1 MTRRTSL
8 VAIALATILL
18 AACSS
23 TSSST
28 TSAAATTTPASAS
41 VSTSVAGADTAAY
54 ADGLCTSIDQ
64 WQQSLTDGS
73 QSLQDSITAGN
84 ATPQGVKDELEAYMT
99 SAVEDTQAMLDDIH
113 ALGTPPG
120 VEDATAALETA
131 LTNVKTLFESVRSSV
146 QSLDTSNPA
155 KMAAALTGLVPKLQ
169 QGAQEVSDAIDSIQS
184 PDLASA
190 IDSAPACASLS
201 SGTP

>member
-8 VAIALATILL
+8 VAIALATVLL
-18 AACSS
+18 AACS

-28 TSAAATTTPASAS
+28 TTAVATSTPVSSS
-41 VSTSVAGADTAAY
+41 VSADTAAY

-73 QSLQDSITAGN
+73 QSVQDTITAGN
-84 ATPQGVKDELEAYMT
+84 PTPQDVKDALEAYMT
-99 SAVEDTQAMLDDIH
+99 SALEDTQTMLDDVH

-120 VEDATAALETA
+120 VEDATAAIETA
-131 LTNVKTLFESVRSSV
+131 LTNVKTLFETVRSKV

-155 KMAAALTGLVPKLQ
+155 NMAAALTGLVPQLQ
-169 QGAQEVSDAIDSIQS
+169 QGAQEISDAIDSIQS
-184 PDLASA
+184 PDLAAA
-190 IDSAPACASLS
+190 IDSAPACDALS
-201 SGTP
+201 SPTP

>member
-8 VAIALATILL
+8 VAIALATVLL
-18 AACSS
+18 AACS

-28 TSAAATTTPASAS
+28 TTAAATSAPVSSS
-41 VSTSVAGADTAAY
+41 VSAETAAY

-73 QSLQDSITAGN
+73 QSLQDTITAGN
-84 ATPQGVKDELEAYMT
+84 PTPQDVKDALEAYMT
-99 SAVEDTQAMLDDIH
+99 SAIEDTQTMLDDVH

-120 VEDATAALETA
+120 VEDATAAIETA
-131 LTNVKTLFESVRSSV
+131 LTNVKTLFETVRSKV

-155 KMAAALTGLVPKLQ
+155 SMAAALTGLVPQLQ
-169 QGAQEVSDAIDSIQS
+169 QGAQEISDAIDSIQS
-184 PDLASA
+184 PDLAA
-190 IDSAPACASLS
+190 
-201 SGTP
+201 GHRQRTGV

>member
-8 VAIALATILL
+8 VAIALATVLL
-18 AACSS
+18 AACS

-28 TSAAATTTPASAS
+28 TSTAATSTPVSTSVSAS
-41 VSTSVAGADTAAY
+41 VSDAGTAAY
-54 ADGLCTSIDQ
+54 ADGLCTSIDE

-73 QSLQDSITAGN
+73 QSLQDTITAGN
-84 ATPQGVKDELEAYMT
+84 PTPQDVKDALEAYMT
-99 SAVEDTQAMLDDIH
+99 SAIDDTQTMLDDVH
-113 ALGTPPG
+113 ALGSPPG
-120 VEDATAALETA
+120 VEDATAAIETA

-146 QSLDTSNPA
+146 QSLDTTNPA
-155 KMAAALTGLVPKLQ
+155 NMAAALTDLVPQLQ

-190 IDSAPACASLS
+190 IDSTPACDSLS

>member
-8 VAIALATILL
+8 VAIALATVLL
-18 AACSS
+18 AACS

-41 VSTSVAGADTAAY
+41 VSASVAGADSAAY

-84 ATPQGVKDELEAYMT
+84 PTPQDVKDALEAYMT
-99 SAVEDTQAMLDDIH
+99 SAIEDTQTMLDDVH

-120 VEDATAALETA
+120 VEDATAAIETA
-131 LTNVKTLFESVRSSV
+131 LTNVKTLFETVRSKV
-146 QSLDTSNPA
+146 QSLDTTNPA
-155 KMAAALTGLVPKLQ
+155 SMAAALTGLVPQLQ
-169 QGAQEVSDAIDSIQS
+169 QGAQEISDAIDSIQS

-190 IDSAPACASLS
+190 IDSAPACDALS
-201 SGTP
+201 SPTP

>member
-8 VAIALATILL
+8 VAIALATVLL
-18 AACSS
+18 AACS

-28 TSAAATTTPASAS
+28 SVAATSAPVSAS
-41 VSTSVAGADTAAY
+41 VSASVSDADTAAY
-54 ADGLCTSIDQ
+54 ADGLCTSIDE

-73 QSLQDSITAGN
+73 QSLQDTITAGN
-84 ATPQGVKDELEAYMT
+84 PTPQDVKDALEAYMT
-99 SAVEDTQAMLDDIH
+99 SAIDDTQTMLDDVH
-113 ALGTPPG
+113 ALGAPPG
-120 VEDATAALETA
+120 VEDATAAIETA
-131 LTNVKTLFESVRSSV
+131 LTNVKTLFETVRSSV
-146 QSLDTSNPA
+146 QSLDTTNPA
-155 KMAAALTGLVPKLQ
+155 SMATALTGLVPQLQ

-201 SGTP
+201 SPAP

>member
-8 VAIALATILL
+8 VAIALATVLL
-18 AACSS
+18 AACS

-28 TSAAATTTPASAS
+28 TTAAATSTPVSSS
-41 VSTSVAGADTAAY
+41 VSAETAAY

-84 ATPQGVKDELEAYMT
+84 PTPQDVKDALGAYMT
-99 SAVEDTQAMLDDIH
+99 SAIEDTQTMLDDVH
-113 ALGTPPG
+113 ALGAPPG
-120 VEDATAALETA
+120 VEDATAAIETA
-131 LTNVKTLFESVRSSV
+131 LTNVKTLFETVRSKV

-155 KMAAALTGLVPKLQ
+155 NMAAALTDLVPQLQ
-169 QGAQEVSDAIDSIQS
+169 QGAQEISDAIDSIQS

-201 SGTP
+201 SSSP

>member
-8 VAIALATILL
+8 VAIALATVLL
-18 AACSS
+18 AACS
-23 TSSST
+23 TSST
-28 TSAAATTTPASAS
+28 TSTAATSTPVSAS
-41 VSTSVAGADTAAY
+41 VSASVSDADTAAY
-54 ADGLCTSIDQ
+54 ADGLCTSIDE

-73 QSLQDSITAGN
+73 QSLQDTITAGN
-84 ATPQGVKDELEAYMT
+84 PTPQDVKDALEAYMT
-99 SAVEDTQAMLDDIH
+99 SAIDDTQTMLDEIH

-120 VEDATAALETA
+120 VEDATAAIETA

-146 QSLDTSNPA
+146 QSLDTTNPA
-155 KMAAALTGLVPKLQ
+155 NMAAALTDLVPQLQ

-184 PDLASA
+184 PDLAAA
-190 IDSAPACASLS
+190 IDSEPACESLS

>member
-1 MTRRTSL
+1 MTRRTPL
-8 VAIALATILL
+8 VAIALATVLL
-18 AACSS
+18 AACS

-28 TSAAATTTPASAS
+28 TTAVATSTPVSSS
-41 VSTSVAGADTAAY
+41 VSAETAAY

-84 ATPQGVKDELEAYMT
+84 PTPQDVKDALEAYMT
-99 SAVEDTQAMLDDIH
+99 SAIEDTQSMLDDVH

-120 VEDATAALETA
+120 VEDATAAIETA
-131 LTNVKTLFESVRSSV
+131 LTNVKTLFETVRSKV
-146 QSLDTSNPA
+146 QSLDTSNPGN
-155 KMAAALTGLVPKLQ
+155 MAAALTGLVPQLQ
-169 QGAQEVSDAIDSIQS
+169 QGAQEISDAIDSIQS

-190 IDSAPACASLS
+190 IDSAPACDSLS
-201 SGTP
+201 SGTPSG

>member
-8 VAIALATILL
+8 VAIALATVLL
-18 AACSS
+18 AACS

-28 TSAAATTTPASAS
+28 TTAAATSTPVSSLVSAE
-41 VSTSVAGADTAAY
+41 TAAY

-84 ATPQGVKDELEAYMT
+84 PTPQDVKDALGAYMT
-99 SAVEDTQAMLDDIH
+99 SAIEDTQTMLDDVH

-120 VEDATAALETA
+120 VEDATAAIETA
-131 LTNVKTLFESVRSSV
+131 LTNVKTLFETVRSKV
-146 QSLDTSNPA
+146 QSLDTSNPGN
-155 KMAAALTGLVPKLQ
+155 MAAALTGLVPQLQ
-169 QGAQEVSDAIDSIQS
+169 QGAQEISDAIDSIQS

-201 SGTP
+201 SSSP

>member
-8 VAIALATILL
+8 VAIALATVLL
-18 AACSS
+18 AACS
-23 TSSST
+23 TSSSS
-28 TSAAATTTPASAS
+28 TSVAATSSSAS
-41 VSTSVAGADTAAY
+41 VSASVVGADTTAY

>member
-8 VAIALATILL
+8 VAIALASVLL
-18 AACSS
+18 AACS

-28 TSAAATTTPASAS
+28 TTAAATSTPVSAS
-41 VSTSVAGADTAAY
+41 VSAETAAY

-84 ATPQGVKDELEAYMT
+84 PTTQDVKDALEAYMT
-99 SAVEDTQAMLDDIH
+99 SAIEDTQTMLDDVH

-120 VEDATAALETA
+120 VEDATAAIETA
-131 LTNVKTLFESVRSSV
+131 LTNVKTLFETVRSKV

-155 KMAAALTGLVPKLQ
+155 NMAAALTGLVPQLQ
-169 QGAQEVSDAIDSIQS
+169 QGAQQISDAIDSIQS
-184 PDLASA
+184 PDLAAA

>member
-8 VAIALATILL
+8 VAIALATVLL
-18 AACSS
+18 AACS
-23 TSSST
+23 TSST
-28 TSAAATTTPASAS
+28 TSTAATSTPVSAS
-41 VSTSVAGADTAAY
+41 VSASVSDADTAAY
-54 ADGLCTSIDQ
+54 ADGLCTSIDE

-73 QSLQDSITAGN
+73 QSLQDTITAGN
-84 ATPQGVKDELEAYMT
+84 PTPQDVKDALEAYMT
-99 SAVEDTQAMLDDIH
+99 SAIDDTQTMLDDVH
-113 ALGTPPG
+113 ALGSPPG
-120 VEDATAALETA
+120 VEDATAAIETA

-146 QSLDTSNPA
+146 QSLDTTNPA
-155 KMAAALTGLVPKLQ
+155 NMAAALTDLVPQLQ

-190 IDSAPACASLS
+190 IDSTPACDSLS

>member
-8 VAIALATILL
+8 VAIALATALL
-18 AACSS
+18 AACS
-23 TSSST
+23 TSST
-28 TSAAATTTPASAS
+28 TSTAATSAPGSAS

-73 QSLQDSITAGN
+73 QSLQDSLTAGN
-84 ATPQGVKDELEAYMT
+84 PTPQDAKDALEAYMT
-99 SAVEDTQAMLDDIH
+99 SAVQDTQTMLDDIH
-113 ALGTPPG
+113 ALGSPPG
-120 VEDATAALETA
+120 MEDATAAIETA

-146 QSLDTSNPA
+146 QSLDTTNPA
-155 KMAAALTGLVPKLQ
+155 SMAAALTDLVPQLQ
-169 QGAQEVSDAIDSIQS
+169 QGAQEISDTIDSIQS

-190 IDSAPACASLS
+190 IDSAPACDSLS

>member
-8 VAIALATILL
+8 VAIALATVLL
-18 AACSS
+18 AACS

-28 TSAAATTTPASAS
+28 TTAAATSTPVSSS
-41 VSTSVAGADTAAY
+41 VSAETAAY

-73 QSLQDSITAGN
+73 QSLQDTITAGN
-84 ATPQGVKDELEAYMT
+84 PTPQDVKDALEEYMT
-99 SAVEDTQAMLDDIH
+99 SAIEDTQTMLDDVH

-120 VEDATAALETA
+120 VEDATAAIETA
-131 LTNVKTLFESVRSSV
+131 LTNVKTLFETVRSKV

-155 KMAAALTGLVPKLQ
+155 NMAAALTGLVPQLQ
-169 QGAQEVSDAIDSIQS
+169 QGAQQISDAIDSIQS
-184 PDLASA
+184 PDLAAA

>member
-8 VAIALATILL
+8 VAIALATVLL
-18 AACSS
+18 AACS

-28 TSAAATTTPASAS
+28 TTAVATSTPVSSS
-41 VSTSVAGADTAAY
+41 VSADTAAY

-84 ATPQGVKDELEAYMT
+84 PTPQDVKDALEAYMT
-99 SAVEDTQAMLDDIH
+99 SAIDDTQTMLDDVH
-113 ALGTPPG
+113 ALGSPPG
-120 VEDATAALETA
+120 VEDATAAIETA
-131 LTNVKTLFESVRSSV
+131 LTNVKTLFETVRSSV
-146 QSLDTSNPA
+146 QSLDTTNPA
-155 KMAAALTGLVPKLQ
+155 SMATALRDLVPQLQ

-201 SGTP
+201 SPAP

>member
-8 VAIALATILL
+8 VAIALATVLL
-18 AACSS
+18 AACS

-28 TSAAATTTPASAS
+28 TTAAATSTPVSSS
-41 VSTSVAGADTAAY
+41 VSAETAAY

-73 QSLQDSITAGN
+73 QSLQDTITAGN
-84 ATPQGVKDELEAYMT
+84 PTPQDVKDALEAYMT
-99 SAVEDTQAMLDDIH
+99 SAIEDTQTMLDDVH

-120 VEDATAALETA
+120 VEDATAAIETA
-131 LTNVKTLFESVRSSV
+131 LTNVKTLFETVRSKV

-155 KMAAALTGLVPKLQ
+155 NMAAALTGLVPQLQ
-169 QGAQEVSDAIDSIQS
+169 QGAQEISDAIDSIQS
-184 PDLASA
+184 PDLAAA
-190 IDSAPACASLS
+190 IDSAPACDALS
-201 SGTP
+201 SPTP

>member
-8 VAIALATILL
+8 VAIALATVLL

-23 TSSST
+23 SSST
-28 TSAAATTTPASAS
+28 TTAAATSTPVSSS
-41 VSTSVAGADTAAY
+41 VSAETAAY

-73 QSLQDSITAGN
+73 QSLQDTITAGN
-84 ATPQGVKDELEAYMT
+84 PTPQDVKDALEAYMT
-99 SAVEDTQAMLDDIH
+99 SAIEDTQTMLDDVH

-120 VEDATAALETA
+120 VEDATAAIETA
-131 LTNVKTLFESVRSSV
+131 LTNVKTLFETVRSKV

-155 KMAAALTGLVPKLQ
+155 SMAAALTGLVPQLQ
-169 QGAQEVSDAIDSIQS
+169 QGAQQISDAIDSIQS
-184 PDLASA
+184 PDLAAA
-190 IDSAPACASLS
+190 IDSAPACDALS
-201 SGTP
+201 SPSP

>member
-1 MTRRTSL
+1 MTRRTPL
-8 VAIALATILL
+8 VAIALATVLL
-18 AACSS
+18 AACS

-28 TSAAATTTPASAS
+28 TTAVATSTPVSSS
-41 VSTSVAGADTAAY
+41 VSAETAAY

-84 ATPQGVKDELEAYMT
+84 PTPQDVKDALGAYMT
-99 SAVEDTQAMLDDIH
+99 SAIGDTQTMLDDVH
-113 ALGTPPG
+113 ALGAPPG
-120 VEDATAALETA
+120 VEDATAAIETA
-131 LTNVKTLFESVRSSV
+131 LTNVKTLFETVRSKV

-155 KMAAALTGLVPKLQ
+155 NMAAALTDLVPQLQ
-169 QGAQEVSDAIDSIQS
+169 QGAQEISDAIDSIQS

-201 SGTP
+201 SSSP

>member
-8 VAIALATILL
+8 VAIALATALL
-18 AACSS
+18 AACS

-28 TSAAATTTPASAS
+28 TSATATSAPGSAS

-73 QSLQDSITAGN
+73 QSLQDSLGSGN
-84 ATPQGVKDELEAYMT
+84 PTPPDAKDALEAYMT
-99 SAVEDTQAMLDDIH
+99 SAVEDTQTMLDDIH
-113 ALGTPPG
+113 ALGSPPG
-120 VEDATAALETA
+120 MEDATAAIETA

-146 QSLDTSNPA
+146 QSIDTTNPA
-155 KMAAALTGLVPKLQ
+155 SMAAALKDLVPQLQ
-169 QGAQEVSDAIDSIQS
+169 QGAQEISDTIDSIQS

-190 IDSAPACASLS
+190 IDSTPACDSLS
-201 SGTP
+201 SGSP

>member
-8 VAIALATILL
+8 VAIALATVLL
-18 AACSS
+18 AACS
-23 TSSST
+23 TSST
-28 TSAAATTTPASAS
+28 TSTAATSTPVSAS
-41 VSTSVAGADTAAY
+41 VSASVSDADTAAY
-54 ADGLCTSIDQ
+54 ADGLCTSIDE

-73 QSLQDSITAGN
+73 QSLQDTITAGN
-84 ATPQGVKDELEAYMT
+84 PTPQDVKDALEAYMT
-99 SAVEDTQAMLDDIH
+99 SAIEDTQTMLDDIH

-120 VEDATAALETA
+120 VEDATAAIETA

-146 QSLDTSNPA
+146 QSLDTTNTAS
-155 KMAAALTGLVPKLQ
+155 MAAALTDLVPQLQ
-169 QGAQEVSDAIDSIQS
+169 QGAQEISDTIDSIQS

-190 IDSAPACASLS
+190 IESTPACDSLS

>member
-8 VAIALATILL
+8 VAIALATVLL
-18 AACSS
+18 AACS

-28 TSAAATTTPASAS
+28 TSAAATSTPVSAS
-41 VSTSVAGADTAAY
+41 VSASVSDADTAAY
-54 ADGLCTSIDQ
+54 ADGLCTSIDE

-73 QSLQDSITAGN
+73 QSLQDTITAGN
-84 ATPQGVKDELEAYMT
+84 PTPQDVKDALEAYMT
-99 SAVEDTQAMLDDIH
+99 SAVQDTQTMLDEIQ
-113 ALGTPPG
+113 ALGSPPG
-120 VEDATAALETA
+120 MEDATAAIETA

-146 QSLDTSNPA
+146 QSLDTTNPA
-155 KMAAALTGLVPKLQ
+155 SMAAALTDLVPQLQ
-169 QGAQEVSDAIDSIQS
+169 QGAQEISDTIDSIQS

-190 IDSAPACASLS
+190 IDSAPACDSLS

>member
-8 VAIALATILL
+8 VAIALATVLL
-18 AACSS
+18 AACS

-28 TSAAATTTPASAS
+28 STTTAVAASTPVSSS
-41 VSTSVAGADTAAY
+41 VSADTAAY

-73 QSLQDSITAGN
+73 QSLQDTITAGN
-84 ATPQGVKDELEAYMT
+84 PTPQDVKDALEAYMT
-99 SAVEDTQAMLDDIH
+99 SAIEDTQTMLDDVH

-120 VEDATAALETA
+120 VEDATAAIETA
-131 LTNVKTLFESVRSSV
+131 LTNVKTLFETVRSKV

-155 KMAAALTGLVPKLQ
+155 NMAAALTGLVPQLQ
-169 QGAQEVSDAIDSIQS
+169 QGAQEISDAIDSIQS
-184 PDLASA
+184 PDLAAA
-190 IDSAPACASLS
+190 IDSAPACDALS
-201 SGTP
+201 SPTP